1 MANTE
6 TEAEIMT
13 ETEKSDYT
21 IATANNVVIAQ
32 VRHTS
37 IF

>member
-1 MANTE
+1 MANITN
-6 TEAEIMT
+6 EATVT

-21 IATANNVVIAQ
+21 IATADNVVIAQ
-32 VRHTS
+32 VSHTS